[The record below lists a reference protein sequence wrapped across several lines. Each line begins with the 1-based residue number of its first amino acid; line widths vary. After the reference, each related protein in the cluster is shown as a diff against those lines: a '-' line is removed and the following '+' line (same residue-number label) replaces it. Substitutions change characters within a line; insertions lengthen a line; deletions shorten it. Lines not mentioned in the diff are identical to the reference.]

1 MLKKYLFYFNLIFT
15 TLVFSQSQ
23 FGITSGVNITSTK
36 SQDLIGVQS
45 SAGLG
50 IGLTALFPF
59 HKTSDWV
66 LGLSYKIKG
75 ISIEGYKGFYNQEQ
89 LLSSDGKLKIESLD
103 LDFIINQYIIM
114 PKDKTFH
121 LGI

>member
-1 MLKKYLFYFNLIFT
+1 M
-15 TLVFSQSQ
+15 
-23 FGITSGVNITSTK
+23 
-36 SQDLIGVQS
+36 
-45 SAGLG
+45 
-50 IGLTALFPF
+50 
-59 HKTSDWV
+59 
-66 LGLSYKIKG
+66 GLSYKIKG